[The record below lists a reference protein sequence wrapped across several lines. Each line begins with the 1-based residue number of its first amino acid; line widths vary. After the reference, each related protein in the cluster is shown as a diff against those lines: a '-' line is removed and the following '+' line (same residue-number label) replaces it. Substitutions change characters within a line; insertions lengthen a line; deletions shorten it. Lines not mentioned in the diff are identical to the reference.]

1 MSVSE
6 EFWEVDNPGNF
17 NNKGGRYMKINL
29 EEDRAHSGEEIERLA
44 ENAKAIKSVIREMMK
59 REMTPEQYAEF
70 VADSEM
76 WEEAEHAISEY
87 TEDIAA
93 AREARKEPGRIPNY
107 YLMPNCVEVKEI
119 ARYLTSNGGQAVQY
133 IARATRTDG
142 IIKGNPISD
151 LEKARDMIED
161 EINRLKETN

>member
-1 MSVSE
+1 M
-6 EFWEVDNPGNF
+6 DKPGNF

-29 EEDRAHSGEEIERLA
+29 EEENGYSVDEIKRIAESVRGLA
-44 ENAKAIKSVIREMMK
+44 VKVISKED
-59 REMTPEQYAEF
+59 A
-70 VADSEM
+70 
-76 WEEAEHAISEY
+76 
-87 TEDIAA
+87 EDIAA

-107 YLMPNCVEVKEI
+107 YLMPNCIEVKEI

-161 EINRLKETN
+161 EINRLKDEQ

>member
-6 EFWEVDNPGNF
+6 EFWEADYSVANVSMGKTWDDIMRNHE
-17 NNKGGRYMKINL
+17 KIL
-29 EEDRAHSGEEIERLA
+29 EGVKKAREEVAEDA
-44 ENAKAIKSVIREMMK
+44 
-59 REMTPEQYAEF
+59 
-70 VADSEM
+70 
-76 WEEAEHAISEY
+76 
-87 TEDIAA
+87 EDIAA

-107 YLMPNCVEVKEI
+107 YLMPNCIEVKEI

-161 EINRLKETN
+161 EINRLKETK

>member
-1 MSVSE
+1 VSFSN
-6 EFWEVDNPGNF
+6 EFWEADYSVANVSMGKTWDDIMRNHE
-17 NNKGGRYMKINL
+17 KIL
-29 EEDRAHSGEEIERLA
+29 EGVK
-44 ENAKAIKSVIREMMK
+44 KAR
-59 REMTPEQYAEF
+59 
-70 VADSEM
+70 
-76 WEEAEHAISEY
+76 EEAAEDA
-87 TEDIAA
+87 EDIAA

-107 YLMPNCVEVKEI
+107 YLMPNCIEVKEI

>member
-1 MSVSE
+1 M
-6 EFWEVDNPGNF
+6 DKPGNF
-17 NNKGGRYMKINL
+17 NNEGGRYMKVNLKEENGYSVDEIKRL
-29 EEDRAHSGEEIERLA
+29 EEMVPGLTV
-44 ENAKAIKSVIREMMK
+44 KV
-59 REMTPEQYAEF
+59 
-70 VADSEM
+70 
-76 WEEAEHAISEY
+76 ISEAVEDA
-87 TEDIAA
+87 EDIAA

-107 YLMPNCVEVKEI
+107 YLMPNCIEVKEI

>member
-1 MSVSE
+1 MTTAE
-6 EFWEVDNPGNF
+6 EFWEADYSVANASMGKTWDDIMRNRENVLEG
-17 NNKGGRYMKINL
+17 MK
-29 EEDRAHSGEEIERLA
+29 
-44 ENAKAIKSVIREMMK
+44 KAR
-59 REMTPEQYAEF
+59 
-70 VADSEM
+70 
-76 WEEAEHAISEY
+76 EEAAEDA
-87 TEDIAA
+87 EDIAA

-142 IIKGNPISD
+142 IIKGNPIND

>member
-6 EFWEVDNPGNF
+6 EFWEADYSVANVSMGKTWDDIMRNHE
-17 NNKGGRYMKINL
+17 KIL
-29 EEDRAHSGEEIERLA
+29 EGVKKAREEVAEDA
-44 ENAKAIKSVIREMMK
+44 
-59 REMTPEQYAEF
+59 
-70 VADSEM
+70 
-76 WEEAEHAISEY
+76 
-87 TEDIAA
+87 EDIAA
-93 AREARKEPGRIPNY
+93 AREARKEPRRIPNY
-107 YLMPNCVEVKEI
+107 YLMPNYVEVKEI

>member
-1 MSVSE
+1 MANVSMGKTWDDIMRNHEKILEGVKKARE
-6 EFWEVDNPGNF
+6 EVA
-17 NNKGGRYMKINL
+17 
-29 EEDRAHSGEEIERLA
+29 EDA
-44 ENAKAIKSVIREMMK
+44 
-59 REMTPEQYAEF
+59 
-70 VADSEM
+70 
-76 WEEAEHAISEY
+76 
-87 TEDIAA
+87 EDIAA

-107 YLMPNCVEVKEI
+107 YLMPNGIEVKEI

>member
-1 MSVSE
+1 MSASE
-6 EFWEVDNPGNF
+6 EFWEVDKPGNF
-17 NNKGGRYMKINL
+17 NNEGGRYMKVNLKEENGYSVDEIKRL
-29 EEDRAHSGEEIERLA
+29 EEMVPGLEVKVISKAA
-44 ENAKAIKSVIREMMK
+44 EDA
-59 REMTPEQYAEF
+59 
-70 VADSEM
+70 
-76 WEEAEHAISEY
+76 
-87 TEDIAA
+87 EDIAA

-107 YLMPNCVEVKEI
+107 YLMPNCVEVKEV

>member
-1 MSVSE
+1 MSE
-6 EFWEVDNPGNF
+6 EFWEVDKPGNF
-17 NNKGGRYMKINL
+17 NNEGGRYMKVNL
-29 EEDRAHSGEEIERLA
+29 KEENGYSVDEIKRL
-44 ENAKAIKSVIREMMK
+44 EGMVQGLTVKV
-59 REMTPEQYAEF
+59 
-70 VADSEM
+70 
-76 WEEAEHAISEY
+76 ISEAVEDA
-87 TEDIAA
+87 EDIAA

>member
-6 EFWEVDNPGNF
+6 EFWEADYSVANVSMGKTWDDIMRNHE
-17 NNKGGRYMKINL
+17 KIL
-29 EEDRAHSGEEIERLA
+29 EG
-44 ENAKAIKSVIREMMK
+44 AKKAR
-59 REMTPEQYAEF
+59 
-70 VADSEM
+70 
-76 WEEAEHAISEY
+76 EEAAEDA
-87 TEDIAA
+87 EDIAA
-93 AREARKEPGRIPNY
+93 AREAHKEPGRIPNY

-161 EINRLKETN
+161 EINRLKEEK

>member
-1 MSVSE
+1 MANVSMGKTWDDIMRNHEKILEGVKKARE
-6 EFWEVDNPGNF
+6 EVA
-17 NNKGGRYMKINL
+17 
-29 EEDRAHSGEEIERLA
+29 EDA
-44 ENAKAIKSVIREMMK
+44 
-59 REMTPEQYAEF
+59 
-70 VADSEM
+70 
-76 WEEAEHAISEY
+76 
-87 TEDIAA
+87 EDIPA

-107 YLMPNCVEVKEI
+107 YLMPNCIEVKEI

-142 IIKGNPISD
+142 IIKGDPISD

>member
-6 EFWEVDNPGNF
+6 EFWEVDKPGNF
-17 NNKGGRYMKINL
+17 NNEGGRYMRIKMGQGQPL
-29 EEDRAHSGEEIERLA
+29 GEFTPGLA
-44 ENAKAIKSVIREMMK
+44 FLM
-59 REMTPEQYAEF
+59 
-70 VADSEM
+70 
-76 WEEAEHAISEY
+76 EEAEGA
-87 TEDIAA
+87 EDIAA
-93 AREARKEPGRIPNY
+93 ARETRKEPGRIPNY

-161 EINRLKETN
+161 EINRLKEEQ

>member
-1 MSVSE
+1 MSASE
-6 EFWEVDNPGNF
+6 EFWEVDKPGNF
-17 NNKGGRYMKINL
+17 NNKGGRYMKFNPK
-29 EEDRAHSGEEIERLA
+29 EENGYSVDEIKRLA
-44 ENAKAIKSVIREMMK
+44 ERVRGMAVKV
-59 REMTPEQYAEF
+59 
-70 VADSEM
+70 
-76 WEEAEHAISEY
+76 ISEAAEDA
-87 TEDIAA
+87 EDIAA

-107 YLMPNCVEVKEI
+107 YLMPNCIEVKEI